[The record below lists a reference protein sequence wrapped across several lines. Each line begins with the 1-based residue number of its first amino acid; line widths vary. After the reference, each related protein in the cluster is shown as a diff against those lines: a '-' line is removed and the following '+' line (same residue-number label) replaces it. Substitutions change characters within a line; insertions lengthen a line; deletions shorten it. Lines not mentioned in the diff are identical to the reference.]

1 MELVQKEELHKV
13 FLFKMELVHKVVG
26 GAPAQGAQGLSWPS
40 ASGHLRYPFSGSQAL
55 NFFQGSHY
63 HTVAFVT
70 PAGCIS
76 ALQIILQ
83 KSD

>member
-1 MELVQKEELHKV
+1 MGGVAQGLLVQD
-13 FLFKMELVHKVVG
+13 
-26 GAPAQGAQGLSWPS
+26 GAGAQGGRRCTCTRCTRASWPS

-63 HTVAFVT
+63 YTVAFVT
-70 PAGCIS
+70 PVGCIS
-76 ALQIILQ
+76 ALQIILH